1 MKDRVTNH
9 LDMVGAC
16 LAVADRQEYNVVWSG
31 HPPEDFGTDLSPV
44 RGAYQAIRS
53 AASLAYATTTGTTD
67 AKAQA
72 ETALEAAVY
81 VLARA
86 CAAHFRKTVNLVDLA
101 KVNLSKSSI
110 VRLRH
115 QTLFST
121 ATLIRDTAN
130 IARTQPGAGG
140 RGVTVAR
147 VTALTSAIDGFSIL
161 LNAPRGSIAIR
172 TALIRDV
179 ETSVA
184 ELLTMVEALDDL
196 VVQFDG
202 TAAGRAFI
210 SAWQQA
216 RIIVDGGHGPG
227 ESVPPAGGGTP
238 PANP

>member
-1 MKDRVTNH
+1 MKDRITNQ

-16 LAVADRQEYNVVWSG
+16 LAVADRPEHHAVWSG
-31 HPPEDFGTDLSPV
+31 NAPVDFGTDLSPV
-44 RGAYQAIRS
+44 RGAYQGIRG
-53 AASLAYATTTGTTD
+53 AAALAYATTTGTTD

-72 ETALEAAVY
+72 ETALEATAF

-86 CAAHFRKTVNLVDLA
+86 CTAHFRKTGDMVELA
-101 KVNLSKSSI
+101 KVNFSKSSI
-110 VRLRH
+110 ERLRH
-115 QTLFST
+115 QTLLST
-121 ATLIRDTAN
+121 ATLIRDTAD

-147 VTALTSAIDGFSIL
+147 VTALTSAINGFSAL
-161 LNAPRGSIAIR
+161 LNAPRGSIANR
-172 TALIRDV
+172 AALIREL
-179 ETSVA
+179 ETNVA
-184 ELLTMVEALDDL
+184 ELLMMVEALDDL

-202 TAAGRAFI
+202 SAAGRAFI

-227 ESVPPAGGGTP
+227 QSVPPAGGGTP

>member
-1 MKDRVTNH
+1 MKDRITNQ
-9 LDMVGAC
+9 LDMVGTC
-16 LAVADRQEYNVVWSG
+16 LAVADRPEHIAVWSG
-31 HPPEDFGTDLSPV
+31 HSPEDFGTDLSPV
-44 RGAYQAIRS
+44 RGAYQGIRG
-53 AASLAYATTTGTTD
+53 AAALAYATTTGTTD

-72 ETALEAAVY
+72 ESALEAAAY

-86 CAAHFRKTVNLVDLA
+86 CAAHFRKLGNMVDLA

-110 VRLRH
+110 ERLRH
-115 QTLFST
+115 QTLVST

-130 IARTQPGAGG
+130 VARTQPGAGG

-147 VTALTSAIDGFSIL
+147 VTALTSAIGGFSAL
-161 LNAPRGSIAIR
+161 LNAPRGSIANR
-172 TALIRDV
+172 AALIRDV

-184 ELLTMVEALDDL
+184 ELLSMMEALDDL

-202 TAAGRAFI
+202 SVAGRAFI

-227 ESVPPAGGGTP
+227 ESAPPAGGGTP
-238 PANP
+238 PPNP